1 MPELRRSSRSD
12 HGSAVFV
19 KNRDSFGLK
28 QSPKVDRHGPVSQ
41 TDTLGADVSEGT
53 SAELLETLESIAWSP
68 RQRSLIAA
76 VVVSM
81 VCFALY
87 AYVDSGNQLARQAW
101 LEGCDAG
108 CLKASDPVHEVECPY
123 NEKRMSDAWHDGYRE
138 GVRVGFPN
146 PYSSVPQ

>member
-1 MPELRRSSRSD
+1 MVRYHR
-12 HGSAVFV
+12 
-19 KNRDSFGLK
+19 
-28 QSPKVDRHGPVSQ
+28 Q
-41 TDTLGADVSEGT
+41 TDSLGADVSKGT
-53 SAELLETLESIAWSP
+53 SAELLENLESIAWSQ

-76 VVVSM
+76 VVVAM
-81 VCFALY
+81 VSFALY
-87 AYVDSGNQLARQAW
+87 AYIDSGNKLARQAW

-123 NEKRMSDAWHDGYRE
+123 NEKRMSAAWHDGYRE